1 MISRLICPT
10 DIRTTGAIGEVM
22 VATAAVIRMGVI
34 RAGTGVVG
42 TAAVVVA
49 VVDIEVRSARW
60 QGGDGKRI
68 YRY

>member
-1 MISRLICPT
+1 
-10 DIRTTGAIGEVM
+10 
-22 VATAAVIRMGVI
+22 MGVI